1 LSSKTSTSGRRPGGS
16 DRASEAGDARRN
28 RVAWLTN
35 DSRGVSDWPA
45 RYELL
50 SDDRR
55 TLGRRHRAP
64 ARAHRGRPAYCCPL
78 SVHRRPGP
86 VPGRRDQRGETRPE
100 MDQRLLGGGLLLHR
114 RLASRA
120 GGGPPGDP
128 GRTGGPPA
136 VARRRSGRM
145 MGHWQLAAVMAP
157 SAALARGIS
166 LGRLRLARG
175 RGRGR
180 GHHGRPG
187 QLVARSPARAS
198 RAERALVVSLGGP
211 VPDAPVAVPGP
222 GDVPV
227 AASGPG
233 NGVLRLT
240 AGVAFATLRG
250 SGRVDGYD

>member
-157 SAALARGIS
+157 SAALAWGIS
-166 LGRLRLARG
+166 LGRLGLPEGLAGAAAGAIMGVLGSWLLAR
-175 RGRGR
+175 R
-180 GHHGRPG
+180 
-187 QLVARSPARAS
+187 LE
-198 RAERALVVSLGGP
+198 RAEQSGHWWYRW
-211 VPDAPVAVPGP
+211 AVPY
-222 GDVPV
+222 
-227 AASGPG
+227 
-233 NGVLRLT
+233 LT
-240 AGVAFATLRG
+240 LLLL
-250 SGRVDGYD
+250 